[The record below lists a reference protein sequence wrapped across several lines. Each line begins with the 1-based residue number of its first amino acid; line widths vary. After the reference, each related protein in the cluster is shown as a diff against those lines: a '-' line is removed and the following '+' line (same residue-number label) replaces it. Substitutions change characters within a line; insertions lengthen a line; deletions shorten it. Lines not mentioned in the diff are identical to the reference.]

1 MFTKSINLIYYS
13 IIYEVTS
20 PLEKFF
26 RELDNRDEQEA
37 RILANLY
44 KDKEGF
50 IDLTK
55 VKYIRRQENDKA
67 ILLILKNNEA
77 IIYHKPTKIFVYLK
91 NLSSIDLETLEYE
104 FLRRGNEVEKLI
116 TESFYRKIYLD
127 GNIEIGFFLGN
138 F

>member
-1 MFTKSINLIYYS
+1 MFTKSINLIYN
-13 IIYEVTS
+13 IIYEVSS

-37 RILANLY
+37 KILANLY

-50 IDLTK
+50 IDLAK
-55 VKYIRRQENDKA
+55 VKYIRRQENDRA

-77 IIYHKPTKIFVYLK
+77 IVYHKPTKLFIYLK

-104 FLRRGNEVEKLI
+104 FLRRGNDVEKLI

-127 GNIEIGFFLGN
+127 GNIEIGFFFGN
-138 F
+138 L